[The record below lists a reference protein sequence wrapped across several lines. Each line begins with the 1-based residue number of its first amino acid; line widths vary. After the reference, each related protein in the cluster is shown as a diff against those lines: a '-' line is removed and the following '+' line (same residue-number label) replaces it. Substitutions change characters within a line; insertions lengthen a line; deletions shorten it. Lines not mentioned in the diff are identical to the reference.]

1 MAMAQGTRLRL
12 GLCSF
17 KHPFLWNISP
27 SIASTTTTT
36 AGAIQTCLCLHS
48 NALNPLPQRSP
59 AFHGVRYMQRQLPFQ
74 RLFCSEA
81 TGDKEKMK
89 KKPMANEDSITIRIN
104 EKLTDKL
111 TNKFP
116 VFPDHCIF
124 KVPKQLRSVNE
135 EAYEPQLIAIGPY
148 HHGKDHLL
156 AMEDHKIRYLQ
167 SFLQRSA
174 QKDVSRYVQT
184 IRNLEERARK
194 SYAEHLSFE
203 HDEFV
208 EMMLIDG
215 CFIIEFIHKMVEF
228 DVQDPIMGSGH
239 MYVRLM
245 LDLLLLENQLPFF
258 ILRELLWTSN
268 VISNPEINFTRLILK
283 AYKHYLSGPGCDMS
297 RVYTSVEMM
306 QIKSILGLV
315 HDNGQPSPE
324 RTEVY
329 KKMRETKKPSST
341 RCATELKEAGIKF
354 KSVEGRNL
362 FDIKFEKGKIEIP
375 KIEITDVTEC
385 VLRNLI
391 AYEQLT
397 SFTSPKYFTDYMIF
411 MDSLINSKKDVE
423 LLCRKGII
431 DNWKGDDETIAIIFN
446 KLGEHVFC
454 ESALYADIVNNVNEH
469 CKKRWNLWMA
479 KLKHHYFQCP
489 WSSMSVVAAII
500 LLLLTLI
507 ETGYSVLSYYK

>member
-36 AGAIQTCLCLHS
+36 AGAIQTCLCLPWLFRLLHS

-89 KKPMANEDSITIRIN
+89 KKPMLNEDYEDSVTIRIN
-104 EKLTDKL
+104 EKLTGE
-111 TNKFP
+111 FP
-116 VFPDHCIF
+116 VFSDHSIF
-124 KVPKQLRSVNE
+124 KVPKELRSVNE
-135 EAYEPQLIAIGPY
+135 EAYEPKLIAIGPY

-156 AMEDHKIRYLQ
+156 SMEDHKIRYLQ
-167 SFLQRSA
+167 SLLQQSS
-174 QKDVSRYVQT
+174 QKNVSRYVQI

-194 SYAEHLSFE
+194 CYAEPFSFTP
-203 HDEFV
+203 DEFV

-215 CFIIEFIHKMVEF
+215 CFIIEFIRKLREGDMEDLLF
-228 DVQDPIMGSGH
+228 RSNH
-239 MYVRLM
+239 MFYSFM

-258 ILRELLWTSN
+258 ILRELLVTSN
-268 VISNPEINFTRLILK
+268 VIPDQESTFIAVILK
-283 AYKHYLSGPGCDMS
+283 TYESFLPGPLCNSSRAYTPENMI
-297 RVYTSVEMM
+297 
-306 QIKSILGLV
+306 QIKNLLGLL
-315 HDNGQPSPE
+315 HDHWQPSPA
-324 RTEVY
+324 RLEVY
-329 KKMRETKKPSST
+329 KKMRQAEERDST
-341 RCATELKEAGIKF
+341 RCATELKDAGIKF
-354 KSVEGRNL
+354 KSAVERNNL
-362 FDIKFEKGKIEIP
+362 FDIDFVNSTIKIP
-375 KIEITDVTEC
+375 KIQITDITEC

-397 SFTSPKYFTDYMIF
+397 SFTSPKYFTDYMKFI
-411 MDSLINSKKDVE
+411 DSLINSKKDVE
-423 LLCRKGII
+423 LLCRQGII
-431 DNWKGDDETIAIIFN
+431 DNWKGDDEAIAILFN

-469 CKKRWNLWMA
+469 CKKRRNWWMA
-479 KLKHHYFQCP
+479 ELRHNHFQSP
-489 WSSMSVVAAII
+489 WS
-500 LLLLTLI
+500 LLSFLADIMRFLLKITQ
-507 ETGYSVLSYYK
+507 KF

>member
-36 AGAIQTCLCLHS
+36 AGAIQTCLCLPWLFRLLHS

-89 KKPMANEDSITIRIN
+89 KKPIANEDFVTMRIN
-104 EKLTDKL
+104 QKLTDKL
-111 TNKFP
+111 TNKSP
-116 VFPDHCIF
+116 VFSDHCIF
-124 KVPKQLRSVNE
+124 KVPKQLRIVNE

-184 IRNLEERARK
+184 IRNLEEKARK
-194 SYAEHLSFE
+194 SYAEPLSFE
-203 HDEFV
+203 HDEFI

-258 ILRELLWTSN
+258 ILWELLRTSN

-283 AYKHYLSGPGCDMS
+283 AYKHYLSGSGCDMS
-297 RVYTSVEMM
+297 RAYTSAEMM

-315 HDNGQPSPE
+315 HDNWQPSPE
-324 RTEVY
+324 RIEVY

-354 KSVEGRNL
+354 KS
-362 FDIKFEKGKIEIP
+362 P
-375 KIEITDVTEC
+375 KIEITDITEC

-454 ESALYADIVNNVNEH
+454 ESTLYADIVNNVNEH
-469 CKKRWNLWMA
+469 CKKRRNLWMA
-479 KLKHHYFQCP
+479 QLRHDHFQSP
-489 WSSMSVVAAII
+489 WSVISLLTAII
-500 LLLLTLI
+500 
-507 ETGYSVLSYYK
+507 SVLVAIMLPLLP